1 MNDIIKGVLIY
12 IDEKLRYD
20 NYFDI
25 SIMEENSV
33 MIDNIR

>member
-12 IDEKLRYD
+12 TNEKLKYD

-25 SIMEENSV
+25 SIMEWNSGLIV
-33 MIDNIR
+33 

>member
-12 IDEKLRYD
+12 MNEKLKYD

-25 SIMEENSV
+25 SIMEENLV

>member
-12 IDEKLRYD
+12 MNEKLKYD

-25 SIMEENSV
+25 SIMEENLV
-33 MIDNIR
+33 LIDNIR